1 MNRRGILS
9 VSAMTLLGVVLLS
22 GNAIAQ
28 QKTLKEQLVGT
39 WTAVSVENTAPNGS
53 KRHVYGANPK
63 GQYIFDA
70 SGRFSLMLVNP
81 DIPKFKIANRLE
93 GTPEEN
99 KAVVH
104 GTTAYFGTWSVDEP
118 NKAIVLK
125 MDGHIF
131 PNFRGATQKR
141 TVTRISADEWESS
154 NAESGYGGTTV
165 SVWKRAK

>member
-1 MNRRGILS
+1 MNRRSILS
-9 VSAMTLLGVVLLS
+9 ISAMTSLGLVLLS

-39 WTAVSVENTAPNGS
+39 WTAVSNENTAPNGS

-70 SGRFSLMLVNP
+70 GGRFSLMIVNP

-93 GTPEEN
+93 GTAEEN

-104 GTTAYFGTWSVDEP
+104 GTAAYFGTWSVDEP
-118 NKAIVLK
+118 TKAIVMK
-125 MDGHIF
+125 MEGNIF
-131 PNFRGATQKR
+131 PNARDSTQKR
-141 TVTRISADEWESS
+141 TVVRISADEWESS
-154 NAESGYGGTTV
+154 NAESGYGGSTV
-165 SVWKRAK
+165 SVWKRVK

>member
-1 MNRRGILS
+1 MNRRNILNL
-9 VSAMTLLGVVLLS
+9 SATAVLGFALLPGS
-22 GNAIAQ
+22 AIAQ
-28 QKTLKEQLVGT
+28 QKPLKEQLVGT

-70 SGRFSLMLVNP
+70 GGRFSLMLVNP

-93 GTPEEN
+93 GTAEEN

-131 PNFRGATQKR
+131 PNFRDATQKR

-154 NAESGYGGTTV
+154 NTESGYGGTTV
-165 SVWKRAK
+165 SIWKRAK